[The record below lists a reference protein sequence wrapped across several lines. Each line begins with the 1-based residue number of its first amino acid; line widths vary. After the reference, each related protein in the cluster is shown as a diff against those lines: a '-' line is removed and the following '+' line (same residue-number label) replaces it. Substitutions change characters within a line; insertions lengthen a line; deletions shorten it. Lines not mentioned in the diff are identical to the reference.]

1 MSADSGVKEMT
12 VSDPQHA
19 QPDHADA
26 DAKGSLG
33 DPRVDAAVASLCDLD
48 ERDVDDHP
56 DVYEKAHEGLRRA
69 LDDESQPSAGMPP
82 EAR

>member
-1 MSADSGVKEMT
+1 MKEMT
-12 VSDPQHA
+12 ANDPQHE

-26 DAKGSLG
+26 DAGGSLG
-33 DPRVDAAVASLCDLD
+33 DRRVDAAVASLHDLD
-48 ERDVDDHP
+48 ERDVDRHP
-56 DVYEKAHEGLRRA
+56 EVYERAHEELRRA

>member
-1 MSADSGVKEMT
+1 VKEMT
-12 VSDPQHA
+12 ANDPQHE

-26 DAKGSLG
+26 DADAGGSLG
-33 DPRVDAAVASLCDLD
+33 DRRVDAAVASLHDLD
-48 ERDVDDHP
+48 ERDVDRHP
-56 DVYEKAHEGLRRA
+56 GVYERAHEELRRA